1 MGKIRGTHSSPGV
14 YTKITDIPYSTQ
26 HDGITKLGLVGETL
40 KGPAFEPI
48 EVHDW
53 NEFVDYFGGKSTEKF
68 KATQYPKYE
77 LPYIA
82 ESYLKASDQ
91 LQVCR
96 VLGLSG
102 YNAGPAW
109 AIVAHK
115 KGSED
120 KYLVAVIRSKGAY
133 DRGSGDNCTNDN
145 TTDTLKFFVKNV
157 GIEKYVDVNPTS
169 SCNTV
174 DSGISGSSLEISSTN
189 LGKFTLVVTLQDNDN
204 TIKRYP
210 VSLNAGSKDYIFNVL
225 GSNPLEGDAEIF
237 VEEFYDYYLEDLIN
251 KGDVNEISG
260 DTVYIEEE
268 KIKEAHEPVLDILD
282 PDMELTR
289 KNLGQTYL
297 CDKTITDTA
306 DTANTLTIGHIYKVV
321 KETDK
326 DGKVVYKY
334 KYDGNL
340 DRDTGDT
347 GTTMTVFV
355 LSKDSFAY
363 LSGEV
368 GSEKIEYSHDW
379 NDYKEQFRCAST
391 PWFVSEIKGVGMS
404 GSTNDTGIT
413 SINLS
418 KLFRFHTITDGN
430 FANQQIKIS
439 VANIKPDDGTFD
451 IYVRDF
457 NDSDANPTILESFR
471 GVNLVPGSPKYL
483 GLQVGTLDGEYI
495 LKSKYII
502 AEIIEDEKNYTS
514 VPAGFLGYPVR
525 YNEKIISP
533 SFKYNRYLSDD
544 IKVRRQYFGL
554 SDLTG
559 IDVDILNYKGRNAYN
574 NDDYANAYTAA
585 FHLDCTLQVLNDV
598 PVFVDGVPG
607 FTWETVDV
615 NNVTTDKKSP
625 IIGSEA
631 EMEGTIYEDIKARKF
646 TACFYG
652 GFDGWDIYR
661 ESRTN
666 TDNFRENKYKG
677 EITSTCNHPFS
688 KVMDGEGLAL
698 EPKAITTDYYA
709 YLAGVNQFENPER
722 YEINLFATPGIDYVN
737 NTLLVDDVIDM
748 IENRADTLYIPT
760 TPDKPAGASDA
771 IDEMYSAQDAA
782 DNLEDSAIDTFY
794 AATYYPWVKFFD
806 KENSR
811 YINLPAT
818 KDALRIM
825 ANVDNKKYPWVA
837 PAGFERGSV
846 ECEKMHFYAK
856 LEDRDEA
863 YDGRIN
869 SLMSFSRDGVKIWG
883 NKTMYTQD
891 TPMNRINTV
900 RLVLYLRKLLSKASL
915 PSIFEPNDEYEAD
928 NLEKRLRTI
937 LNGVKEDRGIYDYK
951 LQISQTD
958 EEKDQHEIGVKVWVK
973 PTPVTEYIEIEFI
986 VTPMGVSF
994 EEVQ

>member
-109 AIVAHK
+109 AITA
-115 KGSED
+115 SD
-120 KYLVAVIRSKGAY
+120 SASTKYLVAVIRSKGSYSKASTQNCNGDADY
-133 DRGSGDNCTNDN
+133 DKISFNVDA
-145 TTDTLKFFVKNV
+145 LEIKPFVKV
-157 GIEKYVDVNPTS
+157 TSATVNCET
-169 SCNTV
+169 NATADTENYTV
-174 DSGISGSSLEISSTN
+174 SSTN
-189 LGKFTLVVTLQDNDN
+189 LGKFTIVAKKGTDTVGE
-204 TIKRYP
+204 YP

-237 VEEFYDYYLEDLIN
+237 VEELYDYFLQQLADEG
-251 KGDVNEISG
+251 KV
-260 DTVYIEEE
+260 E
-268 KIKEAHEPVLDILD
+268 KIDDTAVDIAELQLTQVDYSDGVVLDELNI
-282 PDMELTR
+282 PENELTR

-297 CDKTITDTA
+297 CADSGDTGF
-306 DTANTLTIGHIYKVV
+306 TVGTIYKVV
-321 KETDK
+321 KKTDEN
-326 DGKVVYKY
+326 GKVSYVYESGVTLSGAKAV
-334 KYDGNL
+334 
-340 DRDTGDT
+340 
-347 GTTMTVFV
+347 MV
-355 LSKDSFAY
+355 LSKDCLAY
-363 LSGEV
+363 VSGSTV
-368 GSEKIEYSHDW
+368 VYSNDW

-391 PWFVSEIKGVGMS
+391 PWFVSEIKGIATGE
-404 GSTNDTGIT
+404 TNT
-413 SINLS
+413 INLN

-483 GLQVGTLDGEYI
+483 GLQVGTLDGEYSI
-495 LKSKYII
+495 KSKYVI
-502 AEIIEDEKNYTS
+502 AEIIEEEKNFTS
-514 VPAGFLGYPVR
+514 VPAGFLGYPTR
-525 YNEKIISP
+525 YWDGITAP
-533 SFKYNRYLSDD
+533 SFKYHTILDDD
-544 IKVRRQYFGL
+544 IKVRRQYFGI
-554 SDLTG
+554 SDIEG

-574 NDDYANAYTAA
+574 KNGYENGYTAA
-585 FHLDCTLQVLNDV
+585 FHLDSTIGLDDMKVN
-598 PVFVDGVPG
+598 VDGESVPSW
-607 FTWETVDV
+607 TTVNI
-615 NNVTTDKKSP
+615 NNVTTEGYAP

-661 ESRTN
+661 EARTN

-677 EITSTCNHPFS
+677 VLSTTCSNPFS
-688 KVMDGEGLAL
+688 KVMNGEGLAL
-698 EPKAITTDYYA
+698 EGKAITTDYYA

-937 LNGVKEDRGIYDYK
+937 LNGIKEDRGIYDYK
-951 LQISQTD
+951 LKISQTD

-986 VTPMGVSF
+986 VTPMGISF